1 MNALKLFV
9 LDILLYIDKL
19 LIRGSTGQERDE
31 LIQMW
36 LRDISSRDPEA
47 TEPALGVY
55 SWYASDP
62 KSYSRDTFRSNF
74 RLRAQRC
81 WDYYGDPDNVE
92 PRLPPEP
99 YNVDPKLG
107 SQLEKL
113 DNSRRA
119 QRKPWKYVGERCRII
134 LLPYLEAAVERFEK
148 ARTVAGTYEL
158 DWSTVKVKDMYH
170 PFHMETRR
178 LIAWSDYTITFIN
191 AEGQRRDLLAVVV
204 AKERWGDAYN
214 PLLAYM
220 GIVHRNRKDRGEKNS
235 VVYGIAT
242 DGFTFQIVKI
252 DNKSK
257 LFESCLYSLGEGWG
271 FFLKYLDDVLAEAPK
286 QCEE

>member
-1 MNALKLFV
+1 MDALKLLV

-19 LIRGSTGQERDE
+19 LIRGSTRQERDE
-31 LIQMW
+31 LIQIG

-62 KSYSRDTFRSNF
+62 ESYTRDTFRSNF

-99 YNVDPKLG
+99 YNVGPKLC

-119 QRKPWKYVGERCRII
+119 QRKPWKYVRERCRII

-148 ARTVAGTYEL
+148 ARTVPGTYEL
-158 DWSTVKVKDMYH
+158 DWGTAKVKDMYH
-170 PFHMETRR
+170 PFQMETRR
-178 LIAWSDYTITFIN
+178 LIAWSDNTITFIN
-191 AEGQRRDLLAVVV
+191 PEGQRRDLLAVVV

-257 LFESCLYSLGEGWG
+257 RH
-271 FFLKYLDDVLAEAPK
+271 AEAPG

>member
-1 MNALKLFV
+1 MNALKLLV
-9 LDILLYIDKL
+9 LDIFLYIDKL
-19 LIRGSTGQERDE
+19 ILRSSTGRERDE
-31 LIQMW
+31 LVQIW
-36 LRDISSRDPEA
+36 LGPISSWDPEA
-47 TEPALGVY
+47 TEPPLGVY
-55 SWYASDP
+55 PWYAEDP
-62 KSYSRDTFRSNF
+62 ESYTRDTFPSHF

-99 YNVDPKLG
+99 YNVDPKLC

-119 QRKPWKYVGERCRII
+119 QRNPGKYLRERCRII

-158 DWSTVKVKDMYH
+158 QWGTAKVKDMYH
-170 PFHMETRR
+170 PFAMETRR
-178 LIAWSDYTITFIN
+178 LIAWSDNTITFTN
-191 AEGQRRDLLAVVV
+191 PEGQRRNLLAVVV
-204 AKERWGDAYN
+204 AKERRGDAYN
-214 PLLAYM
+214 PLLAHM

-257 LFESCLYSLGEGWG
+257 LFQSCLYSLEDWQ
-271 FFLKYLDDVLAEAPK
+271 FFLKYLDDILAEAPK